1 MTDGLADPLR
11 DDSREGGNEVR
22 EAEWRA
28 GRPSPSPRPETLE
41 APMEAVAVGGRG
53 ADTQWGR
60 VRGPGVTHGPLM
72 DMEAVQRPGAR
83 PGARLGEGHM
93 SRA

>member
-1 MTDGLADPLR
+1 
-11 DDSREGGNEVR
+11 
-22 EAEWRA
+22 
-28 GRPSPSPRPETLE
+28 
-41 APMEAVAVGGRG
+41 MEAVAVGGRG